1 MAWVYAMYKGEECLA
16 IGTTKEICKSMNISI
31 KTFQYYRSKQ
41 YRERLENRR
50 ELNARRIIRID
61 KDSDKNVI

>member
-1 MAWVYAMYKGEECLA
+1 MAWEYAMYKGEECLA
-16 IGTTKEICKSMNISI
+16 IGTTKEICKAMNI
-31 KTFQYYRSKQ
+31 KKNTFQYYRSKQ